1 MAAGYLN
8 KITGACTWHS
18 WQLVTGGDSETVCT
32 ESASG
37 WNSNSSSSMSDCLD
51 RDTALQC
58 TLALWVAISHNLA
71 NWPKNTAKQ
80 RTNVEFSHCFH
91 FYQER
96 KLPPANKHVTDY
108 LVSPYGCHPA
118 PHKSATVQW
127 AAIVCSGGKQWGGS
141 DDSKHKTQT
150 RVTPGHHA
158 RLSQLDSNCL
168 FVDSVW
174 RKYASRCANPQHCTT
189 IHRNIINSFPCRC
202 FIYVSIIN
210 KLSMVCFHSRY

>member
-58 TLALWVAISHNLA
+58 TLALWVAISDNLA

-150 RVTPGHHA
+150 RVTPASPRQPVTAGLQ
-158 RLSQLDSNCL
+158 LSLCWQC
-168 FVDSVW
+168 VEKI
-174 RKYASRCANPQHCTT
+174 RKQMCQPATLHNNTQKYYQQ
-189 IHRNIINSFPCRC
+189 
-202 FIYVSIIN
+202 
-210 KLSMVCFHSRY
+210 LSMSMFHLCIY